1 MGIFCIQPGM
11 AGAAGA
17 LETLSAAWYDTDKQA
32 ENRQN
37 AKKEQR
43 FLKKYIKQEIVR

>member
-11 AGAAGA
+11 GGAAGA

>member
-11 AGAAGA
+11 GGADRA
-17 LETLSAAWYDTDKQA
+17 LETPPAAWYDIDKQA

-37 AKKEQR
+37 GKKEQR
-43 FLKKYIKQEIVR
+43 FLKKYVKQEIVR